1 MTAELSPRD
10 QSILRAV
17 VLDYIKS
24 GEPVGSRTVSK
35 KYMKNLSSA
44 TIRNIMADL
53 EDLGYLYQPH
63 TSAGRIPTEKGLRF
77 YLEFLMEWEEL
88 EKKEKE
94 VIRQAYMDVSGI
106 EDVLKRTTHVLSSL
120 CAQAA
125 LVLWPRL
132 SATRLRRIEFVRLH
146 QNHVLTILVAESGII
161 HHRLIILDEDISQ
174 EELDRFG
181 RYINETYGNLTLEE
195 IKNRI
200 IKELQ
205 EEKALFDRIY
215 NRAVTI
221 IKEALQLQAESTEM
235 YIEGQSK
242 LLDNPEFT
250 DIERLKKILEA
261 FEDKSRILK
270 LLDVTMESTQGVQ
283 IILGPESNIQDLENI
298 GIVSSPYKRGET
310 VLGVVGVIG
319 PLRMDYPKI
328 VPIVDFTARVLSE
341 VLQNPEKGDICGE
354 IIQSGG

>member
-1 MTAELSPRD
+1 MAAELSPRD
-10 QSILRAV
+10 QNILRAV

-53 EDLGYLYQPH
+53 EELGYLYQPH

-94 VIRQAYMDVSGI
+94 AIRQAYADVSGI

-132 SATRLRRIEFVRLH
+132 SATRLKRIEFIRLH
-146 QNHVLTILVAESGII
+146 QNHVLTILVSESGII
-161 HHRLIILDEDISQ
+161 HHRIITLDEDISQ
-174 EELDRFG
+174 EELDRFS
-181 RYINETYGNLTLEE
+181 RYINETYKDLTLEE

-205 EEKALFDRIY
+205 EDKALFDRIY
-215 NRAVTI
+215 NRAITI
-221 IKEALQLQAESTEM
+221 IKEALHVQVENTEM

-261 FEDKSRILK
+261 FEDKTRILK
-270 LLDVTMESTQGVQ
+270 LLDTTLQSTQGVQ
-283 IILGPESNIQDLENI
+283 IILGPESNVQDFENI

-310 VLGVVGVIG
+310 VLGVIGVIG
-319 PLRMDYPKI
+319 PMRMDYPKI

-341 VLQNPEKGDICGE
+341 VLEKPDKIE
-354 IIQSGG
+354 ISGK